1 MSKGEQ
7 TRDAILDIALAKASQ
22 VGLGA
27 LSIGELAKEAGMSKS
42 GLFAHFDSKE
52 NLQLEVM
59 KSAAQRFIDQ
69 IVTPALR
76 APRGEPRVR
85 ALFEN
90 WFRWAK
96 DSKLP
101 GGCLFIA
108 AATELD
114 DQPGPL
120 RDFLVGSQRD
130 WLSTFAQAAN
140 AVTGD
145 VRFVLH
151 GSISDADRA
160 RLADVDPAGRVELAG
175 AYAHA
180 DLPGVL
186 AGIDLA
192 GVPSAVREGA
202 PPTGGRPR
210 TRDYHL

>member
-1 MSKGEQ
+1 MTKGSD

-42 GLFAHFDSKE
+42 GLFAHFESKE

-59 KSAAQRFIDQ
+59 QSAAQRFIEQ

-96 DSKLP
+96 NSKLP
-101 GGCLFIA
+101 GGCLFIN

-120 RDFLVGSQRD
+120 RDFLVASQRD
-130 WLSTFAQAAN
+130 WLATFAQAAKI
-140 AVTGD
+140 AVD
-145 VRFVLH
+145 EAHFRAELDCDKFARRVY
-151 GSISDADRA
+151 SIFLAYHHFSRLLQMSDAESQARA
-160 RLADVDPAGRVELAG
+160 EFESLVAESRA
-175 AYAHA
+175 
-180 DLPGVL
+180 
-186 AGIDLA
+186 
-192 GVPSAVREGA
+192 
-202 PPTGGRPR
+202 
-210 TRDYHL
+210 

>member
-1 MSKGEQ
+1 MTKGTD
-7 TRDAILDIALAKASQ
+7 TREAIVDIALAKASR

-42 GLFAHFDSKE
+42 GLFAHFESKE

-59 KSAAQRFIDQ
+59 RAAAQRFIERC
-69 IVTPALR
+69 VSPALKE
-76 APRGEPRVR
+76 PRGEPRVR

-120 RDFLVGSQRD
+120 RDFLVASQRD
-130 WLSTFAQAAN
+130 WLASFAHAAKIAVDERHFKAGLDGDQFARRVYSIILAYHHFSRLLQMDDAEAQA
-140 AVTGD
+140 
-145 VRFVLH
+145 
-151 GSISDADRA
+151 RA
-160 RLADVDPAGRVELAG
+160 EFESLLADSRA
-175 AYAHA
+175 
-180 DLPGVL
+180 
-186 AGIDLA
+186 
-192 GVPSAVREGA
+192 
-202 PPTGGRPR
+202 
-210 TRDYHL
+210 

>member
-1 MSKGEQ
+1 MTKGTD
-7 TRDAILDIALAKASQ
+7 TREAILDIALAKASQ

-59 KSAAQRFIDQ
+59 KSAAQRFIDR

-85 ALFEN
+85 ALFEG

-120 RDFLVGSQRD
+120 RDFLVSSQRD
-130 WLSTFAQAAN
+130 WLAAFAQAAKI
-140 AVTGD
+140 AIDEKHFRSDLDTEKFA
-145 VRFVLH
+145 RRAY
-151 GSISDADRA
+151 SIILAFHHFSRLLRLNDAEAQAQSEFEALLAESRA
-160 RLADVDPAGRVELAG
+160 
-175 AYAHA
+175 
-180 DLPGVL
+180 
-186 AGIDLA
+186 
-192 GVPSAVREGA
+192 
-202 PPTGGRPR
+202 
-210 TRDYHL
+210 

>member
-1 MSKGEQ
+1 MTKGTD

-42 GLFAHFDSKE
+42 GLFAHFESKE

-59 KSAAQRFIDQ
+59 KAAAQRFVER

-76 APRGEPRVR
+76 VPRGEPRVR
-85 ALFEN
+85 ALFEG

-120 RDFLVGSQRD
+120 RDYLVGSQRD
-130 WLSTFAQAAN
+130 WLAAFAQAAKI
-140 AVTGD
+140 AVDEKHFRNDLDTEKFARR
-145 VRFVLH
+145 VYSIILAYHHFSRLLH
-151 GSISDADRA
+151 MTDAEAQARSEFDALLAESRA
-160 RLADVDPAGRVELAG
+160 
-175 AYAHA
+175 
-180 DLPGVL
+180 
-186 AGIDLA
+186 
-192 GVPSAVREGA
+192 
-202 PPTGGRPR
+202 
-210 TRDYHL
+210 

>member
-130 WLSTFAQAAN
+130 WLATFAQAAKIG
-140 AVTGD
+140 VDEKHFRSDLD
-145 VRFVLH
+145 VEKFSRRVYSIFLAYHHFARLLH
-151 GSISDADRA
+151 MSDAEAQARA
-160 RLADVDPAGRVELAG
+160 EFDSLLAESRA
-175 AYAHA
+175 
-180 DLPGVL
+180 
-186 AGIDLA
+186 
-192 GVPSAVREGA
+192 
-202 PPTGGRPR
+202 
-210 TRDYHL
+210 

>member
-1 MSKGEQ
+1 MTKGTD
-7 TRDAILDIALAKASQ
+7 TREAILDIALAKASQ

-42 GLFAHFDSKE
+42 GLFAHFESKE

-59 KSAAQRFIDQ
+59 KSAAQRFIDR

-76 APRGEPRVR
+76 VPRGEPRVR
-85 ALFEN
+85 ALFEG

-120 RDFLVGSQRD
+120 RDFLVSSQRD
-130 WLSTFAQAAN
+130 WLAAFAQAAKI
-140 AVTGD
+140 AVD
-145 VRFVLH
+145 EKHFR
-151 GSISDADRA
+151 
-160 RLADVDPAGRVELAG
+160 
-175 AYAHA
+175 A
-180 DLPGVL
+180 DLDTEKFARRVYSIIL
-186 AGIDLA
+186 AYHHFSRLLHMADAETQARSEFDALLA
-192 GVPSAVREGA
+192 ESRS
-202 PPTGGRPR
+202 
-210 TRDYHL
+210 

>member
-1 MSKGEQ
+1 MTKGHE

-42 GLFAHFDSKE
+42 GLFAHFESKE

-59 KSAAQRFIDQ
+59 KSAAQRFIEQ

-76 APRGEPRVR
+76 SPRGEPRVR
-85 ALFEN
+85 ALFEG

-96 DSKLP
+96 DAKLP

-120 RDFLVGSQRD
+120 RDYLVSSQRD
-130 WLSTFAQAAN
+130 WLATFAHAAKI
-140 AVTGD
+140 AVD
-145 VRFVLH
+145 EKHFRADL
-151 GSISDADRA
+151 DADKFARRVYSIFLAYHHFA
-160 RLADVDPAGRVELAG
+160 RLLRMRDAETQARDEFESLLAESRV
-175 AYAHA
+175 
-180 DLPGVL
+180 
-186 AGIDLA
+186 
-192 GVPSAVREGA
+192 
-202 PPTGGRPR
+202 
-210 TRDYHL
+210 